1 MDGPRPCDTH
11 LAPSRLHLHCNAT
24 MTHNAAYGPVL
35 SFRQTQSAKSHID
48 NAQQRTDAH
57 CPHRQ
62 NPLLPLSS
70 FHFFGSLA
78 GCHDH
83 HNQSK
88 FHTRSE
94 VTPQATF
101 TSSSPTPTSQ
111 KQNKDTNVTFTFLLP
126 IPLTE
131 FPFIGSVFHPPRPHY
146 HLTLPYS
153 RFPFTFI
160 CR

>member
-1 MDGPRPCDTH
+1 MVSRILQTYTYSFSIQTYTYSFPFSTHGPTSIGLPQTTKR
-11 LAPSRLHLHCNAT
+11 NVN
-24 MTHNAAYGPVL
+24 HND
-35 SFRQTQSAKSHID
+35 H
-48 NAQQRTDAH
+48 AQQRTAAH
-57 CPHRQ
+57 CHHQ
-62 NPLLPLSS
+62 QKPLLSLSS
-70 FHFFGSLA
+70 FHYFGSLA

-88 FHTRSE
+88 LHTRSE